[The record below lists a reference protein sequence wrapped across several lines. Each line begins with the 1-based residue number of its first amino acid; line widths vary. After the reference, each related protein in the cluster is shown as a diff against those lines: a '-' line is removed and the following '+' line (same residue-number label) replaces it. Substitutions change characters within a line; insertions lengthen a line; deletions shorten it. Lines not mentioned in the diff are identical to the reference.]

1 MSSGTVTLCGSLSKF
16 PVGLGRAMHEAGYR
30 ALGLA
35 YVYVPFGIEDVQGA
49 LAGMRALGIRG
60 LGVSMPF
67 KLEILEHLDVI
78 DERAR
83 QIGAVNTVVNDAGVL
98 TGYNTDAD
106 GAVRAL
112 EKVTPLGGKNL
123 VVVGAGGAARAVA
136 FGLVAAGA
144 RVTIANR
151 TAARAQALAQNIAAQ
166 MPAKAQAVRAA
177 ALEGATFVG
186 ADIVVQATSA
196 PMADLAGASP
206 IPDGAFSA
214 APIVMDIVY
223 KPLRTVVIAAA
234 EAAGATVVDGSRMLL
249 HQACR
254 QFELY
259 TGKPAPLSAMDSALR
274 AQVQ

>member
-1 MSSGTVTLCGSLSKF
+1 MSSETVTVCGSLSKY

-30 ALGLA
+30 ALGLP
-35 YVYVPFGIEDVQGA
+35 YVYVPFGIEDVKGA
-49 LAGMRALGIRG
+49 LVGMRALGIRG

-67 KLEILEHLDVI
+67 KLEIREHLDVI
-78 DERAR
+78 DARAQ

-112 EKVTPLGGKNL
+112 EEVTALGGKQI

-144 RVTIANR
+144 RVRIVNR
-151 TAARAQALAQNIAAQ
+151 TAARARALAQNIVAQLPDDSAA
-166 MPAKAQAVRAA
+166 VAA
-177 ALEGATFVG
+177 GPLDDLAFAG

-196 PMADLAGASP
+196 PMADVGGVNP
-206 IPDGAFSA
+206 IPVGAISA
-214 APIVMDIVY
+214 ACIVMDIVY
-223 KPLRTVVIAAA
+223 KPLRTRVIVAA

-259 TGKPAPLSAMDSALR
+259 TGRPAPRAAMDEALR
-274 AQVQ
+274 AQIQ